1 MIKCLISV
9 RKVPNDGKHLSQIN
23 RVVTFLT
30 RKGWRTPNEIW
41 VGFSANG
48 IEMTDM
54 TKRGV
59 IKKIERD
66 NRLFKTK

>member
-1 MIKCLISV
+1 MNVQKI
-9 RKVPNDGKHLSQIN
+9 PNDGKHLSQIN

-30 RKGWRTPNEIW
+30 CNSWRTPREIW
-41 VGFSANG
+41 VGFSNGG
-48 IEMTDM
+48 IEITEM

-66 NRLFKTK
+66 NKLFGIE

>member
-1 MIKCLISV
+1 MNIQ
-9 RKVPNDGKHLSQIN
+9 KVPNDGKHLSQIN

-30 RKGWRTPNEIW
+30 CKGWRTPNEIW
-41 VGFSANG
+41 VGFSDNG
-48 IEMTDM
+48 IEMIDM

-66 NRLFKTK
+66 NKLFGAE